1 MCIFRVCFSEQISR
15 IAKGGKVMIWM
26 LGLGASA
33 GACVRYLLTNIVKA
47 HVKGDFPLA
56 TFILNVTGAL
66 MLGLVV
72 GIKLSSLPYAIIG
85 TGFLGGYTTFSTFN
99 NELFSLVKSYNYRM
113 AVIYALTSYII
124 GIGFAFLGFGIGVKL

>member
-1 MCIFRVCFSEQISR
+1 
-15 IAKGGKVMIWM
+15 MIWM

-33 GACVRYLLTNIVKA
+33 GACVRYLLTNIVKTY
-47 HVKGDFPLA
+47 VKGDFPWS

-66 MLGLVV
+66 MLGLIV
-72 GIKLSSLPYAIIG
+72 GIKLNSLPYAIVG

-99 NELFSLVKSYNYRM
+99 NELFSLVRDHDYRM
-113 AVIYALTSYII
+113 AIIYALASYII

>member
-1 MCIFRVCFSEQISR
+1 
-15 IAKGGKVMIWM
+15 MIWM

-66 MLGLVV
+66 MLG
-72 GIKLSSLPYAIIG
+72 
-85 TGFLGGYTTFSTFN
+85 GYTTFSTFN
-99 NELFSLVKSYNYRM
+99 NELFSLVKSHNYRM
-113 AVIYALTSYII
+113 VVIYALTSYII

>member
-1 MCIFRVCFSEQISR
+1 
-15 IAKGGKVMIWM
+15 MIWM

-72 GIKLSSLPYAIIG
+72 GVKLSSLPYAIIG

-99 NELFSLVKSYNYRM
+99 NELFSLVKSHNYRM

>member
-1 MCIFRVCFSEQISR
+1 M
-15 IAKGGKVMIWM
+15 
-26 LGLGASA
+26 
-33 GACVRYLLTNIVKA
+33 
-47 HVKGDFPLA
+47 A
-56 TFILNVTGAL
+56 TFILSVTGAL

-99 NELFSLVKSYNYRM
+99 NELFSLVKSHYYRM